1 MPGWREVEA
10 ALKGVREQGF
20 RHTYVHMYTRA
31 TSVSRF
37 LTLAARDAYACI
49 CFRDRI
55 RKDGVTINTWGTRA
69 VYARARACICIY
81 VCVGMRADQSNANT
95 HVRLA

>member
-1 MPGWREVEA
+1 V
-10 ALKGVREQGF
+10 
-20 RHTYVHMYTRA
+20 
-31 TSVSRF
+31 
-37 LTLAARDAYACI
+37 RDAYACI

-55 RKDGVTINTWGTRA
+55 RKDDATINTWATRAVYTRA
-69 VYARARACICIY
+69 VYARARACICTY